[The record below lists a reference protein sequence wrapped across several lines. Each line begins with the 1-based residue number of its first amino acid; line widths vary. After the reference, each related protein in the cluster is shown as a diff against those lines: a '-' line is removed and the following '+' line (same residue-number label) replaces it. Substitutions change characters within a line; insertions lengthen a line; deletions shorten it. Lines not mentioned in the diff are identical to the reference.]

1 MGVDCSACIHGLQ
14 DDSEGVLI
22 MATRKVATK
31 SVKLMPLWLVAKGRS
46 KGTIRAPDFDAALKR
61 AQEIG
66 FSDPDSLVLDDGV
79 LSHRKNPKPKGLM
92 PVKNPKSSDVPSDFS
107 QSSAKVYGRAWSDA
121 KQASAKNV
129 GDECVV
135 RLTWRDGEWL
145 QMIFDNRDAALK
157 TLHRLGFKE

>member
-1 MGVDCSACIHGLQ
+1 MGVDCGAGVHGLQ
-14 DDSEGVLI
+14 DDSEGLLI

-66 FSDPDSLVLDDGV
+66 FGDPDSLVLDDGV
-79 LSHRKNPKPKGLM
+79 SSHRKNPR
-92 PVKNPKSSDVPSDFS
+92 SDVPGDFS